1 MELINFIYN
10 GTPVGFETGNTNLM
24 VNATQMAKI
33 FGKEIKQFN
42 ELEST
47 KNFIDSCLN
56 GRESRP
62 LSIQKKEDLI
72 ISNPRTGTQM
82 HRILALKFAAWLN
95 PEFELWVYSTIDKLL
110 FILRKG

>member
-72 ISNPRTGTQM
+72 ISKKNYE
-82 HRILALKFAAWLN
+82 I
-95 PEFELWVYSTIDKLL
+95 
-110 FILRKG
+110 